1 MIAGANE
8 IRDRLHAMKLEN
20 FVKTSGGKGLHVV
33 VPLTPSAGW
42 EEAKDFCRI
51 LAESMGRDS
60 PQRYTS
66 TVTKRER
73 KGKIYVDYLRNG
85 RGATAIAPYSP
96 RARAEAGVATPLA
109 WEELPSLTAANLYTL
124 GNIENR
130 MAQLAADPWAEIGK
144 IGQTL
149 PRAKTSAPRA
159 SAPRK
164 RVPA

>member
-1 MIAGANE
+1 ME
-8 IRDRLHAMKLEN
+8 
-20 FVKTSGGKGLHVV
+20 
-33 VPLTPSAGW
+33 
-42 EEAKDFCRI
+42 
-51 LAESMGRDS
+51 RDS

-85 RGATAIAPYSP
+85 RGATAIAPYSS

-109 WEELPSLTAANLYTL
+109 WEELPSLAAADAYTL

-130 MAQLAADPWAEIGK
+130 MAQLGADPWEDIAK
-144 IGQTL
+144 IRQTL
-149 PRAKTSAPRA
+149 PKAKVFA
-159 SAPRK
+159 SRPPAARK

>member
-8 IRDRLHAMKLEN
+8 IRGRLAAMKLES

-42 EEAKDFCRI
+42 EEAKEFCRI
-51 LAESMGRDS
+51 VAENMERDS
-60 PQRYTS
+60 PRLYTS

-85 RGATAIAPYSP
+85 RGATAIAPYSS

-124 GNIENR
+124 DNIENR
-130 MAQLAADPWAEIGK
+130 MARLGADPWAEIGK
-144 IGQTL
+144 IKQTL
-149 PRAKTSAPRA
+149 PKAKAVAPRA
-159 SAPRK
+159 GAPRK

>member
-1 MIAGANE
+1 ME
-8 IRDRLHAMKLEN
+8 RDA
-20 FVKTSGGKGLHVV
+20 
-33 VPLTPSAGW
+33 
-42 EEAKDFCRI
+42 
-51 LAESMGRDS
+51 

-96 RARAEAGVATPLA
+96 RARAQAGVATPLA
-109 WEELPSLTAANLYTL
+109 WDELSSLTAADLYTL

-130 MAQLAADPWAEIGK
+130 MAQLGADPWAEIGK
-144 IGQTL
+144 IKQTL
-149 PRAKTSAPRA
+149 PKPKASTPREA
-159 SAPRK
+159 RPRK